1 MREEVK
7 ELFDRRKTQKIATVI
22 IIVLIIT
29 MLATSILPAIV

>member
-22 IIVLIIT
+22 IIVLIVT